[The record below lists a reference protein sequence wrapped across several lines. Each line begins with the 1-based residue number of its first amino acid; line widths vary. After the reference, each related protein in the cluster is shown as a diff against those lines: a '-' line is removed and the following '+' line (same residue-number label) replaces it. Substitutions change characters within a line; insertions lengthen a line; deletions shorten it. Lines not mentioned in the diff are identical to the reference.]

1 MPQLKLVHKIVLSFF
16 ILLVLIFAS
25 GFVYTY
31 LNDRGSVGAAAKST
45 VTAQFQPIKPP
56 PKPGPNA
63 LVGVAV
69 EGFDSPVA
77 PGGNSSII
85 ISTAGGAACT
95 ISVTYN
101 GVKSTDPGLV
111 PKTADAYGTV
121 SWSWHIPQ
129 NTPPGNWPVD
139 ITCRLG
145 KHWAVYDAQLTVT
158 N

>member
-1 MPQLKLVHKIVLSFF
+1 MPKLKLIVLSAF
-16 ILLVLIFAS
+16 ILLVVIFAA

-31 LNDRGSVGAAAKST
+31 LNDRGSAGATTKPTMA
-45 VTAQFQPIKPP
+45 AQFQPIKPP

-69 EGFDSPVA
+69 EAFDTPVA

-95 ISVTYN
+95 ISVTYH

-111 PKTADAYGTV
+111 PKSADAYGTV
-121 SWSWHIPQ
+121 SWSWHVPQ
-129 NTPPGNWPVD
+129 KYPAG
-139 ITCRLG
+139 
-145 KHWAVYDAQLTVT
+145 
-158 N
+158 